1 MYRDFSVGVVVP
13 AYNEES
19 LIGATL
25 SGIPEYI
32 DHVYVIN
39 DGSLDNTLEVIKDYQ
54 SRDSR
59 IVIINHENNQ
69 GVGAAI
75 VSGYKNALEDE
86 VEITLVMGGDNQMD
100 PKYIPVLLDP
110 IVSGQADYTKGN
122 RLMSKEFRKGM
133 SRYRTLGNMILTF
146 LTKIA
151 SGYWHIID
159 PQNGYTAINL
169 KALETI
175 DLDSVFTYYGYCNDL
190 LVKLNVYGFKVVD
203 VQMPAKYGDEKS
215 KIKYGEYII
224 KVSKMLLN
232 NFFWRLKMKYVVL
245 SFNPVIFFY
254 LMGMIITP
262 ISILFGG
269 YSLYYKFILG
279 QDLFIR
285 LALSMLLFIIGIQFL
300 FFAMLFDMQSQQGN

>member
-1 MYRDFSVGVVVP
+1 MYKGYNVGVVVP
-13 AYNEES
+13 AYNEED
-19 LIGATL
+19 LIGVTL

-32 DHVYVIN
+32 DHVYVVN
-39 DGSLDNTLEVIKDYQ
+39 DGSLDDTLAVI
-54 SRDSR
+54 RDQQGRDPR
-59 IVIINHENNQ
+59 IVIINHEENK

-75 VSGYKNALEDE
+75 VSGYKRAVEDE
-86 VEITLVMGGDNQMD
+86 VKITVVMGGDNQMD
-100 PKYIPVLLDP
+100 SKYIPDLIDP

-151 SGYWHIID
+151 SGYWNIID
-159 PQNGYTAINL
+159 PQNGYTAISL

-175 DLDSVFTYYGYCNDL
+175 NLDSVFTYYGYCNDL
-190 LVKLNVYGFKVVD
+190 LVKLNVYGFKVLD

-215 KIKYGEYII
+215 KIKYGEYIL
-224 KVSKMLLN
+224 KVSKMLLD

-245 SFNPVIFFY
+245 SFNPIVFFY

-279 QDLFIR
+279 EDLFIR

-300 FFAMLFDMQSQQGN
+300 FFAMLFDMQSQQGH